1 MASFDLLSP
10 DLAGQ
15 GVEEAYGLDLDGTVQ
30 AYPSYVNRV
39 YGLRDSDGG
48 GYVAKFYRPGRWS
61 REAILEEHLFLS
73 DCAAAELPVVC
84 PLANADAETL
94 SELVLETEDGREE
107 AFLFALFPKM
117 GGRNFDPETEDD
129 WLRLGALTG
138 RLHAAGRKR
147 VVRHRLRLDPD
158 FGRACV
164 AELLGRPAPGTM
176 AVDAAPSPGAPSPG
190 EPSPGEPSP
199 SEPSPSA
206 GNRRARARE
215 CLVHAE
221 CREEFAE
228 LAGRGLELADRRFE
242 GLSFQRVHGDL
253 HRGNILD
260 RPGSGLV
267 VVDFDDML
275 LAPPAQDLWLLLPGR
290 KDECGR
296 ELSLILEGYGEFS
309 PVESAGLRATEALR
323 LLRMLYFLTWR
334 ARQRDDYWFR
344 REFPDWGGRAFW
356 ISEVEDLR
364 DQLRCLEAEED
375 R

>member
-39 YGLRDSDGG
+39 YGLRDSDGV
-48 GYVAKFYRPGRWS
+48 GYVAKFYRPRRWS

-84 PLANADAETL
+84 PVANADGESL

-107 AFLFALFPKM
+107 TFLFALFPKM

-129 WLRLGALTG
+129 WLRLGALAG
-138 RLHAAGRKR
+138 RLHAAGRRR

-164 AELLGRPAPGTM
+164 AELLG
-176 AVDAAPSPGAPSPG
+176 VPSG
-190 EPSPGEPSP
+190 
-199 SEPSPSA
+199 SA
-206 GNRRARARE
+206 GAFGLAAAGK

-228 LAGRGLELADRRFE
+228 LAGRGLELADHRFE
-242 GLSFQRVHGDL
+242 GLPFQRVHGDL

-275 LAPPAQDLWLLLPGR
+275 SAPPAQDLWLLLPGR

-309 PVESAGLRATEALR
+309 PVEAAGLGATEALR
-323 LLRMLYFLTWR
+323 ILRMLYFLTWR

-356 ISEVEDLR
+356 IAEVEDLR
-364 DQLRCLEAEED
+364 EQLRCLEEED
-375 R
+375 RLR

>member
-48 GYVAKFYRPGRWS
+48 GFVTKFYRPGRWS

-84 PLANADAETL
+84 PLANADGESL

-107 AFLFALFPKM
+107 SFLFALFPKM

-129 WLRLGALTG
+129 WLRLGALAG
-138 RLHAAGRKR
+138 RLHTAGRKR
-147 VVRHRLRLDPD
+147 VVRHRLCLGPD

-164 AELLGRPAPGTM
+164 AELLGRPAPG
-176 AVDAAPSPGAPSPG
+176 APAGDGAPSPGA
-190 EPSPGEPSP
+190 
-199 SEPSPSA
+199 
-206 GNRRARARE
+206 GNRGVRE

-275 LAPPAQDLWLLLPGR
+275 SAPPAQDLWLLLPGR

-334 ARQRDDYWFR
+334 ARQREDYWFK

-364 DQLRCLEAEED
+364 DQLRCLEAEEE

>member
-48 GYVAKFYRPGRWS
+48 GFVAKFYRPGRWS
-61 REAILEEHLFLS
+61 REAILEEHLFLA

-84 PLANADAETL
+84 PLANADGESL
-94 SELVLETEDGREE
+94 SELVLETEGGREE
-107 AFLFALFPKM
+107 SFLFALFPKM
-117 GGRNFDPETEDD
+117 GGRNFDPETDDD
-129 WLRLGALTG
+129 WLRLGALAG

-164 AELLGRPAPGTM
+164 AELLG
-176 AVDAAPSPGAPSPG
+176 AASGQG
-190 EPSPGEPSP
+190 
-199 SEPSPSA
+199 
-206 GNRRARARE
+206 
-215 CLVHAE
+215 LVHAE
-221 CREEFAE
+221 CRGEFAE

-242 GLSFQRVHGDL
+242 GLAFQRVHGDL

-275 LAPPAQDLWLLLPGR
+275 SAPPAQDLWLLLPGR
-290 KDECGR
+290 KEECGR
-296 ELSLILEGYGEFS
+296 ELSLVLEGYGDFS

-334 ARQRDDYWFR
+334 ARQREDYWFR

-364 DQLRCLEAEED
+364 DQLRCLEAEGE

>member
-48 GYVAKFYRPGRWS
+48 GFVAKFYRPGRWN
-61 REAILEEHLFLS
+61 RDAILEEHLFLS
-73 DCAAAELPVVC
+73 DCASAELPVVC
-84 PLANADAETL
+84 PLANADGESL

-117 GGRNFDPETEDD
+117 GGRNFDPETDDD
-129 WLRLGALTG
+129 WLRLGALAG

-164 AELLGRPAPGTM
+164 AELLGRPAPGAT
-176 AVDAAPSPGAPSPG
+176 AGDGAPGPG
-190 EPSPGEPSP
+190 
-199 SEPSPSA
+199 A
-206 GNRRARARE
+206 GNRGARE

-228 LAGRGLELADRRFE
+228 LSGRGLELAERRFE

-275 LAPPAQDLWLLLPGR
+275 SAPPAQDLWLLLPGR

-296 ELSLILEGYGEFS
+296 ELALILEGYGEFS

-364 DQLRCLEAEED
+364 DQVRCLEAEED